1 MKVKELLEL
10 LNDVDPEA
18 EVVLSSDGEGN
29 SFSPCADYSPQYRYE
44 ADSTWNGELVSA
56 EDPDEFDEERWN
68 EAVPCVVL
76 WPTN

>member
-1 MKVKELLEL
+1 MKVKKLLEL

-29 SFSPCADYSPQYRYE
+29 SFSPCADYSPQYRY
-44 ADSTWNGELVSA
+44 
-56 EDPDEFDEERWN
+56 
-68 EAVPCVVL
+68 VL